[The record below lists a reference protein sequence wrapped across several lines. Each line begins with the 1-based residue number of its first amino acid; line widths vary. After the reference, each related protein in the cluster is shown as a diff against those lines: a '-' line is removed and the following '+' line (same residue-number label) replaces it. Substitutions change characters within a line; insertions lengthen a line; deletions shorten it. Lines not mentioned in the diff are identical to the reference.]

1 MRFESVAERLDGAA
15 QECAHLGAEIPM
27 IRTSLESALREL
39 RSTCTGLQMP
49 EIDRLDAV
57 EVAARAVQD
66 FQRKTGTSI
75 ELSHAGEAA
84 QPCWPV
90 KITMYRLIQEALG
103 NGLRHGAA
111 SSLQVDVACDAESI
125 RLDVRDNG
133 CGFDPSKVDT
143 TEHLGLAGMRERVE
157 LLRGSVS
164 VSSVPGHGTL
174 IRAHLPMTVEGY
186 T

>member
-1 MRFESVAERLDGAA
+1 
-15 QECAHLGAEIPM
+15 M
-27 IRTSLESALREL
+27 IRSSLQSALREL
-39 RSTCTGLQMP
+39 RATSTGLQVP

-66 FQRKTGTSI
+66 FQRKTGSSI
-75 ELSHAGEAA
+75 ALSHEGEAA

-111 SSLQVDVACDAESI
+111 SRLQVEVACDAESI

-133 CGFDPSKVDT
+133 CGFDPTQVDT
-143 TEHLGLAGMRERVE
+143 TQHLGLAGMRERVE

-164 VSSVPGHGTL
+164 VSSTPGQGTL
-174 IRAHLPMTVEGY
+174 VRARLPMMVEGY
-186 T
+186 A